1 MPERKARRLWPSG
14 GLWRHGDFL
23 KLWSAE
29 TISQFGTQVTQLALP
44 LVAVITLDVSAFEV
58 AALGVVEFA
67 PFLLISLPAG
77 VWVDRLPRR
86 PILIA
91 GDLGRAFLLASIPVA
106 YAFDMLTIWQLY
118 VVGFFVGICTV
129 FFDVAYQSY
138 LPSLV
143 ERDQLVEGNSKLEIS
158 RSGAQLGGPAI
169 AGVLVEVLRAPFAI
183 LADAISFLASGLFVL
198 GIGKREENVP
208 TRKQRKETKSSMRT
222 ELGEGL
228 RWVLGNAYL
237 RTIAACTA
245 TFNFF
250 GSLMGAIIIVYLVRS
265 LEMSPSMIGLLFG
278 LANVGYLAGALTS
291 NRIASRIGVG
301 PAIFA
306 GALCGIALLLVPLA
320 PQDANSAFPFL
331 VAAETIVGFG
341 VVLYNVTQVS
351 MRQAITPE
359 RLQGRMNSVMRFI
372 VWGVMPVGT
381 LLGGAVATVISLRAA
396 IWAGAIGSA
405 VAWSPLLLG
414 SIWSLREV
422 PEAGDEPPEKLAQ
435 PDAAVLPGP
444 LPQPEEP

>member
-1 MPERKARRLWPSG
+1 VVRGLWPRG

-29 TISQFGTQVTQLALP
+29 TISQFGTQVTGLALP
-44 LVAVITLDVSAFEV
+44 LVAVITLNVSAFEV
-58 AALGVVEFA
+58 SALVVVEFA

-91 GDLGRAFLLASIPVA
+91 GDLGRAALLATIPVA
-106 YAFDMLTIWQLY
+106 YFLDVLTIWQLY
-118 VVGFFVGICTV
+118 GVGFFVGICTV

-143 ERDQLVEGNSKLEIS
+143 EREQLVEGNSKLEIS

-169 AGVLVEVLRAPFAI
+169 AGVLVELLRAPYAI
-183 LADAISFLASGLFVL
+183 LVDAISFLVSGLFVL
-198 GIGKREENVP
+198 GIAKREENVP
-208 TRKQRKETKSSMRT
+208 TREERREAKSSMRT
-222 ELGEGL
+222 ELAEGL
-228 RWVLGNAYL
+228 RWVLGNRYL
-237 RTIAACTA
+237 RTIASCTA

-250 GSLMGAIIIVYLVRS
+250 GSLMGAILIVYLVRS

-278 LANVGYLAGALTS
+278 LANIGYLIGAVTA
-291 NRIASRIGVG
+291 NRIANRIGIG
-301 PAIFA
+301 PAIWA
-306 GALCGIALLLVPLA
+306 GALCGAAFLLVPLA
-320 PQDANSAFPFL
+320 PQNANDAFPFL
-331 VAAETIVGFG
+331 VAAETFVGFG

-372 VWGVMPVGT
+372 VWGVMPLGT
-381 LLGGAVATVISLRAA
+381 LLGGSLATIFTLRTA
-396 IWAGAIGSA
+396 IWAGAIG
-405 VAWSPLLLG
+405 VALAWLPLLLG
-414 SIWSLREV
+414 PIWSLRTV
-422 PEAGDEPPEKLAQ
+422 PEVGEEPPEKIAQ
-435 PDAAVLPGP
+435 TEGEALLPGP
-444 LPQPEEP
+444 LPQPEER